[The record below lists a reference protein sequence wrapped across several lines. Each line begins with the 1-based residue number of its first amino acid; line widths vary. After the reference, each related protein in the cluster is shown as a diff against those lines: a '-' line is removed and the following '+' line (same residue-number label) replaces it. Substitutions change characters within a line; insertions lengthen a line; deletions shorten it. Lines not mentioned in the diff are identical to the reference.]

1 MYSLPNIVTKIKG
14 WWLLE
19 HVARMDTMKRR
30 FVSKTSTVKTA
41 LGVLDVDERNI
52 IVSWKYGR
60 GPSG

>member
-1 MYSLPNIVTKIKG
+1 
-14 WWLLE
+14 
-19 HVARMDTMKRR
+19 MDTMKRR